1 MIYTPPHTHAHIYIY
16 IYIYSIRLLCTHTHI
31 YVHTHTSLSLSL
43 CRWIATW
50 RKATR
55 RDRHEVTLSSACQ
68 GTIRCAA
75 AMSVTTRTC
84 LQKNVGSS
92 CPFQKASAQPPYI
105 PQLIYCSIHINL
117 DAVCVTSVH
126 FLDDVGQE
134 KVPKSWFDARTHV
147 LPRMTVTMAQA
158 CSPHVRWKNPFQ
170 DHPRTW

>member
-1 MIYTPPHTHAHIYIY
+1 MY
-16 IYIYSIRLLCTHTHI
+16 THTH
-31 YVHTHTSLSLSL
+31 HSLSLSL

-55 RDRHEVTLSSACQ
+55 RDMRWRSLQPAKVQSVALLRWA
-68 GTIRCAA
+68 IRQEH
-75 AMSVTTRTC
+75 VFK
-84 LQKNVGSS
+84 KNVGSS

-117 DAVCVTSVH
+117 DAVCITSVH

-158 CSPHVRWKNPFQ
+158 CSPHVRSNPFQ